1 MNKNLNQNF
10 VCNKYKSEHLNKCET
25 YCSVN
30 KTEHRRLGISRSF
43 YCEESRGKQICF
55 HVETNPAAVV
65 ELSMASADD
74 TSRTQTNKGL
84 KHEASTLGERSQ
96 KNSENRRRLQ
106 SFDSSG
112 EQQDVLLHLCVDLRL
127 RGSRV
132 LSQELCD
139 AQDAVSLRTRN
150 RTTSS

>member
-1 MNKNLNQNF
+1 MW
-10 VCNKYKSEHLNKCET
+10 
-25 YCSVN
+25 
-30 KTEHRRLGISRSF
+30 
-43 YCEESRGKQICF
+43 KQILQ
-55 HVETNPAAVV
+55 
-65 ELSMASADD
+65 LSLNSACPQQT

-84 KHEASTLGERSQ
+84 KHEASTLGGNVERSQ
-96 KNSENRRRLQ
+96 NNSENRRRLQ

-139 AQDAVSLRTRN
+139 AQDAVSLVGVNFVLAGDPIQQLSADLDARHR
-150 RTTSS
+150 RQDPPVLLSLRVQPSQQRHLLE